1 MFVPSRF
8 YAEILEFDAGI
19 RYHPGKF
26 DKEETFMAP
35 ITPKALSEREFTK
48 TIRGYNPSEVDS
60 YINRVV
66 ENYAYLYRE
75 NIELAKR
82 LSEATSRLE
91 NLSSEEELVRQTLQT
106 AKRAGDK
113 VIEEAY
119 IKADDILASIKSSCD
134 SILRN
139 FRDKIEAQ
147 KNALAEIQQNILTF
161 KNELFEK
168 YRLHIELIEQIS
180 PVYEYEEDLTPDEYV
195 ERVVTDLKREVA
207 AQYGISLDSLAAPDN
222 AQTKVAQ
229 DTSDLPPATPEAAP
243 PIVAVDTQPQKPA
256 PIPKKRKPRAVPSVM
271 ELLDEYEDPE
281 VLREAKAKQPKARQF
296 MLDIDGNNENAELVL
311 SGK

>member
-1 MFVPSRF
+1 
-8 YAEILEFDAGI
+8 
-19 RYHPGKF
+19 
-26 DKEETFMAP
+26 MAP

-48 TIRGYNPSEVDS
+48 TIRGYNTSEVDS

-91 NLSSEEELVRQTLQT
+91 SVSSEEEMVRQTLQT
-106 AKRAGDK
+106 AKRAGDQI
-113 VIEEAY
+113 IEEAY
-119 IKADDILASIKSSCD
+119 VKADDILASIKSSCD

-195 ERVVTDLKREVA
+195 DRVVTDLKREVA
-207 AQYGISLDSLAAPDN
+207 AQYGISLDSIAAPDN
-222 AQTKVAQ
+222 AQTKVAA
-229 DTSDLPPATPEAAP
+229 DSGDLPPAAPEDTP
-243 PIVAVDTQPQKPA
+243 PIVEVETPVPEKPA
-256 PIPKKRKPRAVPSVM
+256 PAPKKRKPRAVPSVM

-281 VLREAKAKQPKARQF
+281 VLREAKAKQPRARQF
-296 MLDIDGNNENAELVL
+296 MLDIDGNSENAELVL

>member
-1 MFVPSRF
+1 MRYP
-8 YAEILEFDAGI
+8 APDIGHDPEENLINEEI
-19 RYHPGKF
+19 
-26 DKEETFMAP
+26 FMAP

-48 TIRGYNPSEVDS
+48 TIRGYSTSEVDS

-91 NLSSEEELVRQTLQT
+91 SVSSEEELVRQTLQT

-113 VIEEAY
+113 IIEEAY
-119 IKADDILASIKSSCD
+119 VKADDILASIKSSCD

-180 PVYEYEEDLTPDEYV
+180 PVYEYEEDLTPDECV
-195 ERVVTDLKREVA
+195 DRVVTDLKREVA
-207 AQYGISLDSLAAPDN
+207 AQYGISLDSLSAPDD
-222 AQTKVAQ
+222 AQTKVAG
-229 DTSDLPPATPEAAP
+229 DSGELPPIAPEDKP
-243 PIVAVDTQPQKPA
+243 PIVEVEAPA
-256 PIPKKRKPRAVPSVM
+256 PEKPSPAPKKRKPRAVPSVM

-281 VLREAKAKQPKARQF
+281 VLREAKAKQPRARQF
-296 MLDIDGNNENAELVL
+296 MLDIDGNSDNAELVL